1 MSVCVFVQS
10 VVVGEG
16 GVGWVGRGGH
26 KDITESYRGD
36 QVNLSWKNQNPPTHP
51 SPPDDEWWQAHI

>member
-1 MSVCVFVQS
+1 MFVQS
-10 VVVGEG
+10 VVVGEGG

-36 QVNLSWKNQNPPTHP
+36 QVNLS
-51 SPPDDEWWQAHI
+51 